1 MTTHRYTSVLVVF
14 ARDRINVRLRFAR
27 PVRERRLDRRRRL
40 ALLAPNSIFA
50 LLRWERGGYG
60 TTISHIT
67 IMRTVAP
74 GETCLAWPYVH
85 PGAET
90 LLFASGWHKVERVLQ
105 TIDAVESLGVDP
117 SDAAPEYW
125 RHVHNRLRVRQPHRA
140 YSVEQHRAWLRRREL
155 LS

>member
-1 MTTHRYTSVLVVF
+1 MTTRSYTSVLAVF
-14 ARDRINVRLRFAR
+14 QRDRINIRLRFAK

-40 ALLAPNSIFA
+40 ALFAPNSIFA
-50 LLRWERGGYG
+50 LLRWERGPYG
-60 TTISHIT
+60 TALSHLT

-105 TIDAVESLGVDP
+105 AIDAVEALGVDP
-117 SDAAPEYW
+117 SDAAPDYW
-125 RHVHNRLRVRQPHRA
+125 QHVHNRLRLRQPHHA
-140 YSVEQHRAWLRRREL
+140 YTVEQHRAWLRRREL

>member
-1 MTTHRYTSVLVVF
+1 MTTRSYTSVLAVF
-14 ARDRINVRLRFAR
+14 QRDRINIRLRFAK

-40 ALLAPNSIFA
+40 ALFAPNSIFA
-50 LLRWERGGYG
+50 LLRWERGPYG
-60 TTISHIT
+60 TALSHLT

-105 TIDAVESLGVDP
+105 TVDAVEALGVDP
-117 SDAAPEYW
+117 SDAAPDYW
-125 RHVHNRLRVRQPHRA
+125 QHVHNRLRLRQPHHA
-140 YSVEQHRAWLRRREL
+140 YTVEQHRAWLRRREL

>member
-1 MTTHRYTSVLVVF
+1 MTTRRYTSVLVVF

-27 PVRERRLDRRRRL
+27 PARERRLDRRRRL
-40 ALLAPNSIFA
+40 ALFAPNSIFA
-50 LLRWERGGYG
+50 LLRWERGPHG

-90 LLFASGWHKVERVLQ
+90 LLFASGWHKVEHVLQ
-105 TIDAVESLGVDP
+105 TIDAVEALGVDP
-117 SDAAPEYW
+117 SDAAPDYW
-125 RHVHNRLRVRQPHRA
+125 RHVHNRLRVRQPHRL

>member
-1 MTTHRYTSVLVVF
+1 MTTRRYTSVLAVF
-14 ARDRINVRLRFAR
+14 QRDRINIRLRFAK
-27 PVRERRLDRRRRL
+27 PVRERRLDRRCRL
-40 ALLAPNSIFA
+40 ALFAPNSIFA

-105 TIDAVESLGVDP
+105 TIDAVEALGVDP
-117 SDAAPEYW
+117 SDAAPDYW
-125 RHVHNRLRVRQPHRA
+125 RHVHNRLRVRQPYRL
-140 YSVEQHRAWLRRREL
+140 YSFEQHRAWLCRREL

>member
-1 MTTHRYTSVLVVF
+1 MTTRSYTSVLAVF
-14 ARDRINVRLRFAR
+14 QRDRINIRLRFAK

-40 ALLAPNSIFA
+40 ALFAPNSIFA
-50 LLRWERGGYG
+50 LLRWERGPYG
-60 TTISHIT
+60 TALSHLT

-105 TIDAVESLGVDP
+105 TVDAVDALGVHP
-117 SDAAPEYW
+117 SDAAPDYW
-125 RHVHNRLRVRQPHRA
+125 QHVHNRLRLRQPHHA
-140 YSVEQHRAWLRRREL
+140 YTVEQHRAWLRRREL